1 MSVLSDIKSKVSSGA
16 ASLKAFYEEASTVI
30 QLSLATLGV
39 ILVLLVGLIS
49 LKVMAVLA
57 EVLVFFA
64 VCYFVYHL
72 LGMYRKW
79 KKTHPINKV

>member
-1 MSVLSDIKSKVSSGA
+1 MSILSDIKSKVSSGVT
-16 ASLKAFYEEASTVI
+16 SLKSFYEEASAMI

-39 ILVLLVGLIS
+39 IIVLLVGLIS
-49 LKVMAVLA
+49 LKVVAVLA
-57 EVLVFFA
+57 EIVVFFV
-64 VCYFVYHL
+64 VCYFIYHL